1 MAGTIAG
8 RATCCIFCTPA
19 SLPTRRQN
27 ALPNL
32 LSQRS
37 CKQTSRRSVAAAR
50 AEAQTDKV
58 AQAQAVLPQIPQKRE
73 RYQRDLSQTDKNRWR
88 KASQQLG
95 KAITVVTIGRAGIT
109 ENTLIS
115 LGDALAGN
123 EVVKARL

>member
-1 MAGTIAG
+1 MH
-8 RATCCIFCTPA
+8 
-19 SLPTRRQN
+19 RQN

-37 CKQTSRRSVAAAR
+37 CKLTSRRSVAAAR
-50 AEAQTDKV
+50 AEAQTDTIP
-58 AQAQAVLPQIPQKRE
+58 QAQAALPQIPQKRE

-88 KASQQLG
+88 KASQQMG

-123 EVVKARL
+123 EIVKARP